1 MASTAGKHRKKK
13 HSNRAMREEVNNA
26 RRQKAEKPV
35 TLVGFFLPIGI
46 ILAVFFVMYLVL
58 ANSGIKVEKIDV
70 VGNKVITEEDV
81 ISLCGISEGNDLF
94 RTDTVAAENQI
105 RMHVIIDDVNV
116 RVRPF
121 DTVLIEITE
130 KDAVAGF
137 MVDDTYFYLDARKVV
152 VAESDTVDEVLPL
165 FSGFDLPSFVSIGLP
180 LEDPRLD
187 SDLKIADAVK
197 GHFKGYQL
205 EICAVS
211 DSENLIYV
219 NGIEVRLGSLG
230 RLDAKIAALEGV
242 LNSMSVQKLESLE
255 YIDVSL
261 PDDPVLMERPLG
273 ADEEVEEEEDDDT
286 KSSKPKDT
294 NKPGNNH
301 RDTTEAE

>member
-1 MASTAGKHRKKK
+1 MASAGKHRKKK
-13 HSNRAMREEVNNA
+13 RSNRATREENINA

-35 TLVGFFLPIGI
+35 TLLGFFLPIGI
-46 ILAVFFVMYLVL
+46 ILTVFFLMYLLL
-58 ANSGIKVEKIDV
+58 ANSGIKVEKIEV
-70 VGNKVITEEDV
+70 VGNNVITEEDV

-130 KDAVAGF
+130 KNAVAGF
-137 MVDDTYFYLDARKVV
+137 MVDDTYFYLDANKVV

-165 FSGFDLPSFVSIGLP
+165 FSGFDMPSFVSIGLP
-180 LEDPRLD
+180 LEDARLD
-187 SDLKIADAVK
+187 ADLKIAEAAK

-230 RLDAKIAALEGV
+230 RLDAKIAALEAV
-242 LNSMSVQKLESLE
+242 LGSMSVQKLESLE
-255 YIDVSL
+255 YIDISL

-273 ADEEVEEEEDDDT
+273 ADEELEENDDEDT
-286 KSSKPKDT
+286 KSNKPKNSD
-294 NKPGNNH
+294 KPNDNH
-301 RDTTEAE
+301 RDTSEAE